1 LQVGDK
7 AECAVD
13 QAFALVLFVLR
24 GLIHHDAVADAE
36 SDRAVRSVEL
46 HLFPRLSG
54 LEVRGF
60 VNDIGGDR
68 SRLIQITRSMLEEN
82 EAAVSGNDC
91 SCFT

>member
-1 LQVGDK
+1 MTRRPSLRSCRSVIK
-7 AECAVD
+7 PNA
-13 QAFALVLFVLR
+13 LFVLR

-60 VNDIGGDR
+60 VNDIGADR
-68 SRLIQITRSMLEEN
+68 FPTDPN
-82 EAAVSGNDC
+82 HPFYAGGK
-91 SCFT
+91 